1 MKRQLVIPILIV
13 GVLSACVSQ
22 AAERSGEVS
31 TTPAATPV
39 GDAAATPVDG
49 LVLVGTNGGMAA
61 ADMSTGKVL
70 FNEERAIAAP
80 DRSLVYTTSHG
91 ALRVLKADSGDVV
104 DSFPAPADTIP
115 IAASEGGLV
124 ALIPAGAATY
134 PRAPEGRLST
144 PVDIT
149 DTDNGDAQHLELH
162 GNFEPEAFSTDGRS
176 LFLIQYLPAAA
187 PDHYRVMEL
196 KLASEKIFRV
206 ASPDK
211 VPPSSMQG
219 TRLQQV
225 WAPDR
230 SVLYTLY
237 TNQVSSGAP
246 LTFVHVLNLKEKWAH
261 CIDLPPSFGSSR
273 PNAKAMVGS
282 PDGKRL
288 YVTDADAQLI
298 ATINTRRFAVQ
309 TTDVADVPSPHGQAP
324 ASASLAADGTL
335 YVSGGDRVSVFD
347 IGTMTPGTG
356 WTSDSLILDEG
367 LSLDGTILF
376 LSTAD
381 GIQARDPGTGTSLGA
396 ARLPGA
402 KVMLAVSA

>member
-1 MKRQLVIPILIV
+1 MKRHVVIPILIL
-13 GVLSACVSQ
+13 GLLSACVSQ
-22 AAERSGEVS
+22 AAERSGDAS
-31 TTPAATPV
+31 TTPTTPV
-39 GDAAATPVDG
+39 GG
-49 LVLVGTNGGMAA
+49 LVLVRTNGGMAA
-61 ADMSTGKVL
+61 ADISTGKVL
-70 FNEERAIAAP
+70 FNEERAIASP
-80 DRSLVYTTSHG
+80 DRSIVYTTSHG
-91 ALRVLKADSGDVV
+91 ALRVLEAASGDVV
-104 DSFPAPADTIP
+104 DTFPAPAGTIP

-124 ALIPAGAATY
+124 ALIASGSATY
-134 PRAPEGRLST
+134 PRAAEGRRST

-149 DTDNGDAQHLELH
+149 DTENGDAQHLNLH

-196 KLASEKIFRV
+196 DLAGEKIFRV

-246 LTFVHVLNLKEKWAH
+246 LTFVHVLNLDEKWAH
-261 CIDLPPSFGSSR
+261 CIDLPAAFGSSR

-282 PDGKRL
+282 ADGKRL
-288 YVTDADAQLI
+288 YVTDADAHLI
-298 ATINTRRFAVQ
+298 ATINTSRFAVQ
-309 TTDVADVPSPHGQAP
+309 TTDLADVPSPQGQEP
-324 ASASLAADGTL
+324 ASASLAGDGTL

-347 IGTMTPGTG
+347 IGTMTPGPG
-356 WTSDSLILDEG
+356 WTTDSVILDER
-367 LSLDGTILF
+367 LSPDDTVLF

-381 GIQARDPGTGTSLGA
+381 GIQARDPGTGTSLRVVRLQGA
-396 ARLPGA
+396 QT
-402 KVMLAVSA
+402 MLAVSAG

>member
-1 MKRQLVIPILIV
+1 MKRHVVIPILIL
-13 GVLSACVSQ
+13 GLLSACVSQ
-22 AAERSGEVS
+22 AAERSGDAS
-31 TTPAATPV
+31 TTPTTPV
-39 GDAAATPVDG
+39 GG
-49 LVLVGTNGGMAA
+49 LVLVRTSGGMAA
-61 ADMSTGKVL
+61 ADMSTRKVL
-70 FNEERAIAAP
+70 FNEENAIASP
-80 DRSLVYTTSHG
+80 DRSLVYSTSQG
-91 ALRVLKADSGDVV
+91 ALRVLEADTGDVV
-104 DSFPAPADTIP
+104 DSFPAPAGTIP

-124 ALIPAGAATY
+124 ALIAEGSATY
-134 PRAPEGRLST
+134 PRAAEGRRST
-144 PVDIT
+144 PVDLT
-149 DTDNGDAQHLELH
+149 NTENGAAQHLNLH

-196 KLASEKIFRV
+196 DLASEKIFRV

-261 CIDLPPSFGSSR
+261 CIDLPASFGSSR

-298 ATINTRRFAVQ
+298 ATINTSRFAVQ
-309 TTDVADVPSPHGQAP
+309 TTDLADVPPPQGNEP
-324 ASASLAADGTL
+324 ASASLAPDGTL
-335 YVSGGDRVSVFD
+335 YVSGGDRVSMFD
-347 IGTMTPGTG
+347 IGTMTPGPG
-356 WTSDSLILDEG
+356 WTSDSLILDEA
-367 LSLDGTILF
+367 LSLDGAILF

-381 GIQARDPGTGTSLGA
+381 GIQARDPVTGTSLGTT
-396 ARLPGA
+396 RLPGA
-402 KVMLAVSA
+402 NVMVAVTPG

>member
-1 MKRQLVIPILIV
+1 
-13 GVLSACVSQ
+13 VSQ
-22 AAERSGEVS
+22 AAERSGDAS
-31 TTPAATPV
+31 PTALGDSAATPV
-39 GDAAATPVDG
+39 GG

-70 FNEERAIAAP
+70 FNEERAIASP
-80 DRSLVYTTSHG
+80 DRSLVYSMSHG
-91 ALRVLKADSGDVV
+91 ALRVLEADSGDVV
-104 DSFPAPADTIP
+104 DSFPAPAGTIP

-134 PRAPEGRLST
+134 PAAPEGRLST
-144 PVDIT
+144 PVDIA
-149 DTDNGDAQHLELH
+149 DTESGDAQHLNLQ

-196 KLASEKIFRV
+196 ALASEKIFRV

-246 LTFVHVLNLKEKWAH
+246 LTFVHVLNLAEKWAH

-273 PNAKAMVGS
+273 PSAKAMVGS
-282 PDGKRL
+282 PDGKHL

-309 TTDVADVPSPHGQAP
+309 TTDVADVPSPQGREP

-335 YVSGGDRVSVFD
+335 YVSGGDRVSMFNV
-347 IGTMTPGTG
+347 GTMTPGPA
-356 WTSDSLILDEG
+356 WTSDSLILDEA
-367 LSLDGTILF
+367 LSPDGTILF

-381 GIQARDPGTGTSLGA
+381 GIQARDPDTGTSLGA

-402 KVMLAVSA
+402 RVILAVSAR

>member
-1 MKRQLVIPILIV
+1 MKRHLVIPILIL

-22 AAERSGEVS
+22 AAERSGDAS
-31 TTPAATPV
+31 PTAL
-39 GDAAATPVDG
+39 GDAAATPVGG

-61 ADMSTGKVL
+61 AEMSTGKVL
-70 FNEERAIAAP
+70 FNEERAIASP
-80 DRSLVYTTSHG
+80 DRSLVYSTSHG
-91 ALRVLKADSGDVV
+91 ALRVLEADSGDVV
-104 DSFPAPADTIP
+104 DSFPAPAGTIP
-115 IAASEGGLV
+115 IAASEEGLV
-124 ALIPAGAATY
+124 ALIPTGAATY
-134 PRAPEGRLST
+134 PAAPEGRLST
-144 PVDIT
+144 PVDIA
-149 DTDNGDAQHLELH
+149 DTESGDAQHLNLH

-196 KLASEKIFRV
+196 ALASEKIFRV

-246 LTFVHVLNLKEKWAH
+246 LTFVHVLNLAEKWAH

-273 PNAKAMVGS
+273 PSAKAMVGS
-282 PDGKRL
+282 PDGKHL

-309 TTDVADVPSPHGQAP
+309 TTDVADVPSPQGREP

-335 YVSGGDRVSVFD
+335 YVSGGDRVSMFNV
-347 IGTMTPGTG
+347 GTMTPGPA
-356 WTSDSLILDEG
+356 WTSDSLILDEA
-367 LSLDGTILF
+367 LSPDGTILF

-381 GIQARDPGTGTSLGA
+381 GIQARDPDTGTSLGA

-402 KVMLAVSA
+402 RVILAVSAR

>member
-1 MKRQLVIPILIV
+1 MKRYPVIPILFL
-13 GVLSACVSQ
+13 GLLSACVSQ
-22 AAERSGEVS
+22 AAERSSDIS
-31 TTPAATPV
+31 TAPEGDSVATPV
-39 GDAAATPVDG
+39 GG
-49 LVLVGTNGGMAA
+49 LVLVGTNGGVAA

-70 FNEERAIAAP
+70 FDEDSAIASP
-80 DRSLVYTTSHG
+80 DRSLVYSTSQDG
-91 ALRVLKADSGDVV
+91 LRILEADTGDVV
-104 DSFPAPADTIP
+104 DSFPAPAGTIP
-115 IAASEGGLV
+115 ITGSEGGLV
-124 ALIPAGAATY
+124 ALIPTAAATY
-134 PRAPEGRLST
+134 PQAPEGRLST

-149 DTDNGDAQHLELH
+149 DTESGDAQHLSLH

-196 KLASEKIFRV
+196 DLASEKIFRV

-237 TNQVSSGAP
+237 TNQVASGAP
-246 LTFVHVLNLKEKWAH
+246 LTFVHVLNLDEKWAH

-273 PNAKAMVGS
+273 PNAKAMTGS

-288 YVTDADAQLI
+288 YVTDADAQII
-298 ATINTRRFAVQ
+298 ATINTSRFAVQ
-309 TTDVADVPSPHGQAP
+309 TTDLADVPSPKGREP
-324 ASASLAADGTL
+324 ASASLASDGTV
-335 YVSGGDRVSVFD
+335 YVSGGNRVSAFD
-347 IGTMTPGTG
+347 IGTMTPGPG

-367 LSLDGTILF
+367 LSLDGKILF
-376 LSTAD
+376 LSTPD
-381 GIQARDPGTGTSLGA
+381 GIQAHDPGTGASLGSV
-396 ARLPGA
+396 RLPGA
-402 KVMLAVSA
+402 NVMLAVSA

>member
-1 MKRQLVIPILIV
+1 MKRHVVIPILIL
-13 GVLSACVSQ
+13 GLLSACVSQ
-22 AAERSGEVS
+22 AAERSGVASS
-31 TTPAATPV
+31 TPTTPV
-39 GDAAATPVDG
+39 GG
-49 LVLVGTNGGMAA
+49 LVLVRTDGGMAA

-70 FNEERAIAAP
+70 FNEEDAIASP
-80 DRSLVYTTSHG
+80 DRSLVYSTSQG
-91 ALRVLKADSGDVV
+91 ALRVLEADTGDVV
-104 DSFPAPADTIP
+104 HSFPAPAGTIP

-124 ALIPAGAATY
+124 ALIAAGSATY
-134 PRAPEGRLST
+134 PRAPEGRRST

-149 DTDNGDAQHLELH
+149 DTESGATQRLNLH

-176 LFLIQYLPAAA
+176 LFLIQYQPAAA

-196 KLASEKIFRV
+196 DLASEKIFRV

-246 LTFVHVLNLKEKWAH
+246 LTFVHVLNLEEKWAH
-261 CIDLPPSFGSSR
+261 CIDLPAAFGSSR
-273 PNAKAMVGS
+273 PNAKAMAGS

-288 YVTDADAQLI
+288 YVTDADARLI
-298 ATINTRRFAVQ
+298 ATINTSRFAVQ
-309 TTDVADVPSPHGQAP
+309 TTDIADVPSPQGQA
-324 ASASLAADGTL
+324 AATASLAADGTL
-335 YVSGGDRVSVFD
+335 YLSGGDNVSVFD
-347 IGTMTPGTG
+347 IETMTSGSR
-356 WTSDSLILDEG
+356 WTSDSPILDEG
-367 LSLDGTILF
+367 LSPDGTVLF

-381 GIQARDPGTGTSLGA
+381 GIQARDPGTGTSLGT

-402 KVMLAVSA
+402 NVMLTVSAG